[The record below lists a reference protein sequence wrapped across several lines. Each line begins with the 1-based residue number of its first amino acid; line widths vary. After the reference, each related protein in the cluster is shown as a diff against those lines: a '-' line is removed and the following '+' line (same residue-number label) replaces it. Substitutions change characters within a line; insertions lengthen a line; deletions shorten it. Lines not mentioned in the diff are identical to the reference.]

1 MFQTAQL
8 LLAEPDLYDETVI
21 ASRKLADAGNKA
33 AKNNNYHGAIRM
45 YSEAINTYP
54 FDHRCVHLYM
64 YAKGGGSFTIDIKHH
79 VHREIMTA
87 VLGLNTNQI
96 RCKNIRWES
105 SS

>member
-1 MFQTAQL
+1 MVHINFEVRTHFNCWCSLMFQTAQL

-64 YAKGGGSFTIDIKHH
+64 YA
-79 VHREIMTA
+79 
-87 VLGLNTNQI
+87 
-96 RCKNIRWES
+96 
-105 SS
+105 